1 MDHTLGTDLGVYI
14 YVESSYPAQKGET
27 AILTSEYLEK
37 TTAPACFS
45 LWYFMHGSQVGELN
59 VYMNSTSIGNRLLAA
74 ILGEQGQVWRK
85 LEITVENAEEF
96 RLNIEGVVS
105 VLQAILKT

>member
-1 MDHTLGTDLGVYI
+1 MDHTLGTDLGVYVYI
-14 YVESSYPAQKGET
+14 ESSYPSKSGDK

-37 TTAPACFS
+37 TSSPACFS

-59 VYMNSTSIGNRLLAA
+59 VYKNATNVGNRLLAA
-74 ILGEQGQVWRK
+74 IIGEQGQLWKK
-85 LEITVENAEEF
+85 LDITVENSEEF

-105 VLQAILKT
+105 AINLT